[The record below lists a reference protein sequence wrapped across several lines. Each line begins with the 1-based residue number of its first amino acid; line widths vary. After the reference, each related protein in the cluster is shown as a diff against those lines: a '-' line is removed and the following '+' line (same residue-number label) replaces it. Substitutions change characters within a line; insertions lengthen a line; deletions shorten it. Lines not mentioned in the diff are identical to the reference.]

1 MMQQLLKLRDLLRE
15 CGVCTVT
22 HSNLTLKCNRC
33 FSLWR
38 GKKMWPWVV
47 YMFTCSGAME
57 PVVSSVFALGG
68 ELEDEADYKAVKLN
82 LSLRPV
88 VQS

>member
-1 MMQQLLKLRDLLRE
+1 
-15 CGVCTVT
+15 
-22 HSNLTLKCNRC
+22 
-33 FSLWR
+33 
-38 GKKMWPWVV
+38 MWPWVV

-57 PVVSSVFALGG
+57 PVVSSLFALGG